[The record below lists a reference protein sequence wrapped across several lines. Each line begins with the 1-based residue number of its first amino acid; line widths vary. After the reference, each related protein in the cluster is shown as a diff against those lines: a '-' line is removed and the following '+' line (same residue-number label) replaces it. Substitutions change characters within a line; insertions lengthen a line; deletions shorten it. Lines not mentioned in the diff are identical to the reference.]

1 MRKML
6 ARTVK
11 AAAGAAL
18 VAVVGGPAPASAD
31 KVIEAQTVWRFDAM
45 SYTIDQGEP
54 LTFSNRD
61 ELSPGDHNVT
71 ASDTGP
77 DGKPLFASATISKGQ
92 DAPVEGARQLKTGS
106 YDFIC
111 TIHPFMQATLMVT
124 DKGAP
129 LPPPGG
135 GPPPPSSP
143 PPPPPP
149 SGDTRAPAVR
159 VALRRASLRRAVR
172 RRRFRAVVTADE
184 PATLQL
190 RLTARV
196 RGRVL
201 TVGTASGRVAT
212 ANGRASVTVRV
223 RRSALRGLRRARR
236 LRLTLA
242 VEARDAAGNVGTA
255 TARRTVR
262 R

>member
-1 MRKML
+1 MPSRI
-6 ARTVK
+6 VK
-11 AAAGAAL
+11 AAVGAAL
-18 VAVVGGPAPASAD
+18 IALAGPPATASAD

-45 SYTIDQGEP
+45 SYTIDQGEM

-61 ELSPGDHNVT
+61 EVSPGDHNVT

-77 DGKPLFASATISKGQ
+77 DGRPLFASETIPKDQ
-92 DAPVEGARQLKTGS
+92 DAPVEGARRLKTGS

-111 TIHPFMQATLMVT
+111 TVHPFMQATLMVT

-129 LPPPGG
+129 LPPPGSE
-135 GPPPPSSP
+135 PPPPSP
-143 PPPPPP
+143 PPPPPAPP
-149 SGDTRAPAVR
+149 SSDTRAPAVS
-159 VALRRASLRRAVR
+159 VVLRRTSLRRAIK

-184 PATLQL
+184 AATLQL

-196 RGRVL
+196 GGRTL
-201 TVGTASGRVAT
+201 DVGTASGSIT
-212 ANGRASVTVRV
+212 SANGRARITVRV
-223 RRSALRGLRRARR
+223 RRSARRALRRARR
-236 LRLTLA
+236 ARLTLA

-255 TARRTVR
+255 TTRRTLR